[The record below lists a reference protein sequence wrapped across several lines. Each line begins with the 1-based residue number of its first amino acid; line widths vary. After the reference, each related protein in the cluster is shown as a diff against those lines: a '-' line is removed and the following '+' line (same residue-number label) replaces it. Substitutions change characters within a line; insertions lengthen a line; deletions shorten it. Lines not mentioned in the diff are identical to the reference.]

1 MSEQRDANRIRS
13 LDSVDVIVDTDA
25 HVTESIDDLVA
36 YMDDDHE
43 GIRRIIEDAA
53 HPSHDVYSVAHPLP
67 PFIHTEAFG
76 DVYGDKPTGTVEAKR
91 SEMEEFDLD
100 YSILGPTLNLA
111 LATVNNDHAA
121 VALANAY
128 NSWVLDQFID
138 ADETIR
144 TPVVAA
150 PQVPERAAEEIDDRA
165 GEDGVVAVTIPSTG
179 LVPPAGHR
187 IYDPI
192 YEAAEDND
200 LPVMFHSGSG
210 ATADIFP
217 VMRKWAETYAED
229 HAMVHP
235 FTAMW
240 NLTTMLFRGVP
251 ERFPDLTFVFQEA
264 GIGWIPYTL
273 WRLDDHYLELS
284 DEIPALD
291 RLPSE
296 YVHEQFYFTTQPLGH
311 TARNPE
317 HLAMAIEMAGP
328 DNLMYSSD
336 LPHPDF
342 DPPEELFDRI
352 NGHFDRETVAGI
364 MGGTAC
370 EVYDLK

>member
-1 MSEQRDANRIRS
+1 MPSQRDANRIRS
-13 LDSVDVIVDTDA
+13 LDEVDVIVDTDA
-25 HVTESIDDLVA
+25 HVTETIEDLLT

-43 GIRRIIEDAA
+43 AWRRIIADAA
-53 HPSHDVYSVAHPLP
+53 HPSHDMYSVAHPMP

-76 DVYGDKPTGTVEAKR
+76 DVYGDTPTGTVEAKK

-100 YSILGPTLNLA
+100 YSILNPTLNLA

-121 VALANAY
+121 LALANAY
-128 NSWVLDQFID
+128 NSWIIDQFVD
-138 ADETIR
+138 VHENVF
-144 TPVVAA
+144 TPLVAA
-150 PQVPERAAEEIDDRA
+150 PQVPEKTAEEIDDRA
-165 GEDGVVAVTIPSTG
+165 DEDGIVGVMIPSTG

-187 IYDPI
+187 MYDPI

-200 LPVMFHSGSG
+200 LPVLFHSGSG
-210 ATADIFP
+210 ATADMFP
-217 VMRKWAETYAED
+217 TVRKWAETYAED
-229 HAMVHP
+229 HAVVHP

-240 NLTTMLFRGVP
+240 NLATMLFRGVP
-251 ERFPDLTFVFQEA
+251 NRFPDLDFIFQEA

-284 DEIPALD
+284 DEIPGLD
-291 RLPSE
+291 QLPSE

-311 TARNPE
+311 TARNPKY
-317 HLAMAIEMAGP
+317 LAMAIEMAGA
-328 DNLMYSSD
+328 DNVMYSSD

-352 NGHFDRETVAGI
+352 NGHLDRETVAGI
-364 MGGTAC
+364 MGETAL
-370 EVYDLK
+370 EVFDLR